1 MAMRRQRTR
10 FTYEDYLNTPD
21 DVRYELLDGEL
32 VMAPSPSMRHQRIAG
47 RMFVALQPYVER
59 MELGQAYIAPVDVVL
74 WDGDKADVMQPDLLF
89 VSAARAGIVT
99 EANVQG
105 APDLV
110 IEILSPS
117 TESRDR
123 GYKRR
128 RYARHG
134 VREYWLVDPDA
145 KSVEVLLLGENDYEV
160 AGTYG
165 PGQTLASPT
174 MAGLAIEVGEV
185 FP

>member
-1 MAMRRQRTR
+1 MATRRQGTR
-10 FTYEDYLNTPD
+10 YTYEDYLNTPD

-32 VMAPSPSMRHQRIAG
+32 VMAPSPSMRHQELAARLFGDIYL
-47 RMFVALQPYVER
+47 FVKER
-59 MELGQAYIAPVDVVL
+59 AVGKVFSAPSDVVL
-74 WDGDKADVMQPDLLF
+74 WSGDEAKVVQPDIF
-89 VSAARAGIVT
+89 FISAERENIIA

-123 GYKRR
+123 GYKREL
-128 RYARHG
+128 YARHG
-134 VREYWLVDPDA
+134 VGEYWLVDPDA

-160 AGTYG
+160 AGTYRS
-165 PGQTLASPT
+165 GQTLASPT